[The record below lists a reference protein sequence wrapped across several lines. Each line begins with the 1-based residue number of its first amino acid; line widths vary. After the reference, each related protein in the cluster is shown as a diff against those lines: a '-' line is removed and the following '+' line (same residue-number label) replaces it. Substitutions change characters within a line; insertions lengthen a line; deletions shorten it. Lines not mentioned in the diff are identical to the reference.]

1 MKQNYW
7 KMACM
12 TAVGTLLLTAGAQ
25 SVSAAGT
32 TDIMKT
38 QQAGKVVG
46 TVTDGTE
53 PIIGASVRVKG
64 SNVGTVTDMDGNFQL
79 NVAAGTE
86 LIITYIGYKEVTV
99 KAQNGMKV
107 VMQEERTT
115 PPVS

>member
-12 TAVGTLLLTAGAQ
+12 TAVGTLLLTAGVQ
-25 SVSAAGT
+25 SVSAVGA
-32 TDIMKT
+32 TDIMKA
-38 QQAGKVVG
+38 QQAVKVVG

-53 PIIGASVRVKG
+53 P
-64 SNVGTVTDMDGNFQL
+64 
-79 NVAAGTE
+79 
-86 LIITYIGYKEVTV
+86 IITYIGYKEVTV